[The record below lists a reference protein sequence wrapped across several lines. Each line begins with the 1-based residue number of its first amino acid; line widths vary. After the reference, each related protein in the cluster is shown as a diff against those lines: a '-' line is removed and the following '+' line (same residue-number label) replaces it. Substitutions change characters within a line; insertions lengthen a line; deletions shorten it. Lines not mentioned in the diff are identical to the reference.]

1 MLTWCQCIY
10 MIRITWLPPASDESK
25 WRYSFV
31 AVANKLLQSHLF
43 HVLKNKIQ
51 RSCTLLISPIVTIFW
66 AANMDECTEG
76 TDSCH
81 YNAIATTLKRV
92 IPALVT
98 LETGRLSVFLFV
110 CLFVCFSFFCFLSQS
125 KGAQVG
131 CLRLCCLLERFWIHN
146 PVDVTYSKTSEQRT
160 LWGRAICPL

>member
-1 MLTWCQCIY
+1 MLTWRQCIY

-51 RSCTLLISPIVTIFW
+51 QSCTLLISPIITIFW
-66 AANMDECTEG
+66 AANMGECTEG

-110 CLFVCFSFFCFLSQS
+110 CLFFVFLFLIPVKRSTSWMSQTLLFTRAFLNSQS
-125 KGAQVG
+125 SWRDIQ
-131 CLRLCCLLERFWIHN
+131 
-146 PVDVTYSKTSEQRT
+146 
-160 LWGRAICPL
+160 